1 MIKEINWVKSGD
13 ILVTYVAGS
22 KKGSIP
28 FSVIKPYW
36 EYANKDDLEGGR
48 IYVFDDK
55 TIVLILLAVSNQTG
69 VIVAWDVE
77 SSEIIHVSNGDF
89 TVAAD
94 VSEGY
99 LYSLAYVHSFAEPG
113 NFQLWKVPF
122 GTKEQKDTCI
132 LLDKVNEFSFSHVDD
147 YSGSFDDVDLTIDAR
162 NVEIRLGNIT
172 HKGMKT

>member
-1 MIKEINWVKSGD
+1 M
-13 ILVTYVAGS
+13 
-22 KKGSIP
+22 
-28 FSVIKPYW
+28 
-36 EYANKDDLEGGR
+36 EGGR

-132 LLDKVNEFSFSHVDD
+132 LLDKVNEFNFLNIDD
-147 YSGSFDDVDLTIDAR
+147 YSGTFDDVDLVIDFR
-162 NVEIRLGNIT
+162 SIKICLGSAT
-172 HKGMKT
+172 YKEMKI